1 MSRSLRPPPTVGD
14 GHSRMTR
21 FEIDAFLDRLEDS
34 ARVQRLAHFM
44 HAVTEDRILQLS
56 VGLVVASL
64 WFALAFADGRF
75 LVLFLAAVV
84 AVRRFRRL
92 ERDFAPEDDDWL

>member
-1 MSRSLRPPPTVGD
+1 
-14 GHSRMTR
+14 MTR

-84 AVRRFRRL
+84 AVHRFRRL

>member
-1 MSRSLRPPPTVGD
+1 
-14 GHSRMTR
+14 MTR

-44 HAVTEDRILQLS
+44 HVVTEDRILQLS

-64 WFALAFADGRF
+64 WFALAFTDGRF

>member
-44 HAVTEDRILQLS
+44 HVVTEDRILQLS

>member
-1 MSRSLRPPPTVGD
+1 
-14 GHSRMTR
+14 MTR

-44 HAVTEDRILQLS
+44 HVVTEDRILQLS